1 MKKKI
6 VLFTLLTCL
15 ISVLVMGCGTSNDS
29 SSTSKESSSTESTE
43 TPSTEPSVEL
53 TISAAASL
61 KEAMADLEPI
71 FKESNPNISLV
82 FNFGASGSLQ
92 QQIEQGAPA
101 DLFISAG
108 QSQMKALADK
118 DLILSDTQKNL
129 VKNDLVLV
137 GPKDTT
143 ITGVSDLNS
152 DKVQKIAVGEPSS
165 VPAGKYADEVFTKL
179 GIKDDIQSK
188 LVFAK
193 DVKEVLAW
201 STSGN
206 ADVGFVYLSDALS
219 SDSAKI
225 IETVS
230 EDLHS
235 PITYPVGV
243 IKSTK
248 NPDVAKKFEDFL
260 FTDKAKEIFEKYGYK
275 AI

>member
-29 SSTSKESSSTESTE
+29 SSTSKESSSTKSTE
-43 TPSTEPSVEL
+43 TPSTEPSAEL

-61 KEAMADLEPI
+61 KEAMAELEPI
-71 FKESNPNISLV
+71 FKEANPNISLV

-108 QSQMKALADK
+108 QSQMKALAEK
-118 DLILSDTQKNL
+118 DLILDSTQKDL
-129 VKNDLVLV
+129 VKNELVLV

-143 ITGVSDLNS
+143 ITGLDDLKT
-152 DKVQKIAVGEPSS
+152 DKVAKIASGEPTS

-219 SDSAKI
+219 NDSAKI

-248 NPDVAKKFEDFL
+248 NPDAAKKFENFL